1 MTKSSEPK
9 VGLTAEQST
18 PAWDPPKRP
27 PEGAPNVVVIVLDDT
42 GFAHLGCFGS
52 DIDTPNIDRLADGGL
67 RYTNFHTTALCSPTR
82 ACLLSGRNH
91 HSVGMRFI
99 SNVDSGFSNCRG
111 VISPAAAT
119 MAEMLSE
126 HGYGTFALGKWHL
139 ATLEDCSPAGP
150 MDHWPLQRGFDR
162 YYGFM
167 GGATDQYSP
176 EITIDNH
183 PVEPRSS
190 GIEGTDEDYHV
201 SEDLVDQAIAMITA
215 HQGSSP
221 GNRFFTYLAFGATHS
236 PHQAPP
242 AYVEKYRGRYDDGWD
257 VVRQR
262 WFEKQK
268 ATGVVPEDTVLSPRN
283 PGVEPWDELNE
294 DQQRLYARMQEAFAG
309 FLDHTDD
316 QIGRLIDFLEMIDVL
331 DDTMVILVSDNGAS
345 QEGGKHGTL
354 NELAYFNNIRTPVE
368 DMLDRVDEIGGPNIY
383 NNYPWGWS
391 QVGNTPLRFYKQNTY
406 EGGIRDPLII
416 HWPNGIEDG
425 GALRNQYHHV
435 SDILP
440 TVLDVVG
447 VEAPDV
453 YRGVPQKPVE
463 GTSLRYTFDAP
474 QEQTRKKT
482 QYYEMLGHR
491 AIWHDGWKAV
501 TMHKRGTPFAE
512 DQWALYHTD
521 RDFSEC
527 DDLAEQHPEKLR
539 ELVDRWWGE
548 AGKYNVLPL
557 DDRGGA
563 ELMIIRRPGHEPPG
577 NTQRFLATSPH
588 LERSKTPD
596 VRNRS
601 FEIRAR
607 VERTAGQNGVL
618 MASGA
623 RTGGYCCY
631 VRDDRLCF
639 TYNRVGVMDDIVA
652 DQPLPD
658 GEFDLIVR
666 YDKTAEHRGTVSL
679 LVASPNGESANGE
692 SAAVVGTGTI
702 ETLPFRQTMYGMD
715 IGRDAGPTVSDS
727 YVGPFPFE
735 GTLRWVEFE
744 LRDDRS
750 DLAAAADKELE
761 NELADQ

>member
-1 MTKSSEPK
+1 MTVSGANKNQPV
-9 VGLTAEQST
+9 VGTTAADST
-18 PAWDPPKRP
+18 PAWDPPKQP

-42 GFAHLGCFGS
+42 GFAQLGCFGS
-52 DIDTPNIDRLADGGL
+52 DIDTPNIDGLAAGGL

-99 SNVDSGFSNCRG
+99 SNVDTGFSNCRG

-119 MAEMLSE
+119 MAEILNE
-126 HGYGTFALGKWHL
+126 QGYGTFALGKWHL

-190 GIEGTDEDYHV
+190 GIADRDEDYHV

-236 PHQAPP
+236 PHQAPDS
-242 AYVEKYRGRYDDGWD
+242 YIEKYRGRYDEGWD

-268 ATGVVPEDTVLSPRN
+268 ATGVVPPETTLAPRN
-283 PGVEPWDELNE
+283 PGVEAWDDLDEKN
-294 DQQRLYARMQEAFAG
+294 QRLYARMQETFAG

-316 QIGRLIDFLEMIDVL
+316 QIGRLVEFLKMIDVL

-345 QEGGKHGTL
+345 QEGGKHGSL
-354 NELAYFNNIRTPVE
+354 NELAFFNNVRTPVE
-368 DMLDRVDEIGGPNIY
+368 DMLERVDEIGGPNLY
-383 NNYPWGWS
+383 NNYPWGWA

-416 HWPNGIEDG
+416 HWPNGISDAG
-425 GALRNQYHHV
+425 GLRDQYHHV

-440 TVLDVVG
+440 TVLDCVG
-447 VEAPDV
+447 VDAPDL
-453 YRGVPQKPVE
+453 YRGIPQKPIE
-463 GTSLRYTFDAP
+463 GMSLRYTFDAP
-474 QEQTRKKT
+474 AESTRKRT
-482 QYYEMLGHR
+482 QYYEMLGDR

-501 TMHKRGTPFAE
+501 TKHKRGTPFE
-512 DQWALYHTD
+512 DDDWALYHTD
-521 RDFSEC
+521 VDFSEC
-527 DDLAEQHPEKLR
+527 NDLAAEQPDKLR
-539 ELVDRWWGE
+539 EMVDRWWVE

-563 ELMIIRRPGHEPPG
+563 ELLIIRRPGSEPPG
-577 NTQRFLATSPH
+577 DSQRFLSTSPH

-607 VERTAGQNGVL
+607 VSRSAGDDGVL
-618 MASGA
+618 VASGA
-623 RTGGYCCY
+623 RTGGYTFY
-631 VRDDRLCF
+631 AKDDRLCF
-639 TYNRVGVMDDIVA
+639 TYNHLGTMYEIKSTE
-652 DQPLPD
+652 PLPE
-658 GEFDLIVR
+658 GELDLIAR
-666 YDKTAEHRGTVSL
+666 YDKSDEHKGDVTLSVAAADGAGVATSL
-679 LVASPNGESANGE
+679 
-692 SAAVVGTGTI
+692 GTGPI
-702 ETLPFRQTMYGMD
+702 QTLPFRQTMYGMD
-715 IGRDAGPTVSDS
+715 IGRDAGPTVSGD
-727 YVGPFPFE
+727 YAGPFAFA
-735 GTLRWVEFE
+735 GDLQWVEFE
-744 LRDDRS
+744 LQNDRD
-750 DLAAAADKELE
+750 DLAAAAEKELE
-761 NELADQ
+761 NQLADQ